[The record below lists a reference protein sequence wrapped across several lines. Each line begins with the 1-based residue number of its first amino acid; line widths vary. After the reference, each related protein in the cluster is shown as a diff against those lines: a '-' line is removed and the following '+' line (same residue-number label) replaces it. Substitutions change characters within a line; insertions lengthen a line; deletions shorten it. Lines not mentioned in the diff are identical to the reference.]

1 MANAE
6 KKTCVAKRR
15 KRLRSVLLSEDF
27 GNNRPMAVVVV
38 MDCEREIRGRSF
50 EFCACAER
58 HNRR

>member
-1 MANAE
+1 VANTE

-15 KRLRSVLLSEDF
+15 KGLRSALLSEDL

-50 EFCACAER
+50 GF
-58 HNRR
+58 